1 MEGMKVLDTTGYGI
15 LYTRSRLVIAIAIV
29 VATLTLGFMIFAL
42 KDAIIDSIIG
52 AILVGLLSLFV
63 AIFVITMCATICN
76 FIVEPGAPTY
86 QMEVYVEDGY
96 KFDAGFLEEWGIKE
110 QITENVYILER
121 RRYSDR

>member
-1 MEGMKVLDTTGYGI
+1 MKILDTTGYSI
-15 LYTRSRLVIAIAIV
+15 LYTRSIPVIVITIV
-29 VATLTLGFMIFAL
+29 VVMLTLGFIIFAL
-42 KDAIIDSIIG
+42 KDVAMDGLIG

-63 AIFVITMCATICN
+63 AIFAVYICVTICD

-121 RRYSDR
+121 RRYDGR